1 MEFPILFLILLFSS
15 LLVLWGGAYYVFFLG
30 FNCNAKPFLS
40 ISSLSLDGSSHFPN
54 QRTVCTWIQFPTRRA
69 PSSDDEYPWLH
80 ISCTAQGG
88 FGSGGRNSSLFQ
100 IWATLTSTRRLRPLL
115 SIQTSHLEL
124 ILLLHISTSSWK
136 SVFAAICKWYRG
148 ATLQLTLDNF
158 LNFHKALSF
167 ALFWFYAHF
176 FHL

>member
-1 MEFPILFLILLFSS
+1 MGTYVIMGTPCKYNLQKPLGLYTCKADRSMEFPILFLILLFSS

-88 FGSGGRNSSLFQ
+88 FGSAGSAPISQ
-100 IWATLTSTRRLRPLL
+100 IWAAATPTNAFKPLICTELHTLT
-115 SIQTSHLEL
+115 I
-124 ILLLHISTSSWK
+124 
-136 SVFAAICKWYRG
+136 
-148 ATLQLTLDNF
+148 
-158 LNFHKALSF
+158 
-167 ALFWFYAHF
+167 
-176 FHL
+176 